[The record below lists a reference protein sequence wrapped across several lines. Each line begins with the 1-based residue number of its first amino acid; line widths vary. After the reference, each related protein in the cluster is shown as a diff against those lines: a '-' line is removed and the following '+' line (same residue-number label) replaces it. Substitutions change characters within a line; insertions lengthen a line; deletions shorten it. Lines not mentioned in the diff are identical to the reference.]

1 MNQGYF
7 SQPTLSQ
14 THIAF
19 ISDDDLWLVE
29 RAGGVAQRLTA
40 NRGFV
45 SSPVFSPDGRY
56 IAFLTNDSSAE
67 NDVYI
72 LPSAG
77 GEMTRLT
84 WLGVSRV
91 VGWKDAET
99 IYFTSGIEAY
109 PRRTTCVY
117 ELNIKTH
124 DFKKVDLGP
133 MSFYYQGSGF
143 QVLAR
148 NSSDS
153 ARWKRYQGGTAG
165 VIWTQQG
172 KAPFKR
178 ILQNIKTNLTRP
190 VVIGRTLY
198 FISDFEGIG
207 NVYSCDLSGQNLKR
221 LTHHIDYYCRNLAG
235 YENTLVYQAGAEIFT
250 YDLSSQSEAKV
261 HISCAT
267 TAMQTVERYDNWARS
282 FDSAAISP
290 DLTQTALVV
299 RGQIYQMAPFAG
311 PVKQL
316 DRAQNVRYTH
326 LSYNYD
332 STQILAAVATV
343 GSADSLVLIEAK
355 TGRRQSILQ
364 QMNWGKIW
372 EIKASP
378 VENIFAVVNNRQEVY
393 LVNTK
398 KSQAQ
403 KIETSNL
410 GRPHQFDWSPDGRY
424 LAYTMPLSWFSS
436 RIRIYDTEKSKLNY
450 LMQAV
455 CSDSSPSFDPDGK
468 YLYFIGV
475 REYAPNY
482 YETHF
487 DLGFVFAKRPYVV
500 ALNSQSQN
508 PFEKP
513 FENMTLPEKNKDKK
527 KTKTK
532 KPEKCEIEFEGI
544 NNRILPFKLPL
555 GGYSTVMGV
564 HGGLLYLKN
573 NVEPI
578 SENQRFAV
586 AEMPSLCIYK
596 FEDGTSEVLQ
606 KNARTVCLN
615 LQKTHALVFDDSKLR
630 LIDLKNKPST
640 ESKIGKKDGY
650 LDTARLKVKISPKQE
665 WQQMYHE
672 AWILQKEHFW
682 RKDMSQVS
690 WDLVYK
696 RYQALLPKVKTRS
709 ELSDL
714 IWEMQGELGTSHS
727 YEMLGDYDRRGSGVL
742 LGKLGAY
749 FSFNTRSKKYQIER
763 LLKGDSWILSANS
776 PLTAMGVSLKEGDQ
790 IAAVDG
796 VSFEYGSDLYRF
808 LENKADQKVELD
820 IIRQGSA
827 KIEKVI
833 VKATRSLAGAWY
845 RDWVESNRKY
855 IHEKSKGKIGYVH
868 VPDMGVEGFAEFY
881 RSYNQEHDYEGLVI
895 DVRYNGGGHVS
906 QHLLKVL
913 AQKVLGF
920 DETRYQ
926 GLIKY
931 PAYASGALVAISNE
945 FSGSD
950 GDIFP
955 HSFKLMKLGKL
966 VGKRT
971 WGGVIGI
978 NGQYDLR
985 DNSYITQPEYS
996 YWFKDNEWK
1005 VENHGVD
1012 PDIEVDITPENYR
1025 DGVDPQLDTALKEV
1039 LADLKKKPNT
1049 KFKPTYYPDLSTPR
1063 KLGRLKT
1070 K

>member
-29 RAGGVAQRLTA
+29 RAGGLAQRLTA

-45 SSPVFSPDGRY
+45 TSPMFSPDGRH
-56 IAFLTNDSSAE
+56 IALMANDSSAE

-72 LPSAG
+72 LPSIG

-91 VGWKDAET
+91 VGWKDNET
-99 IYFTSGIEAY
+99 IYFTSGMEAY
-109 PRRTTCVY
+109 PRRATHVY

-124 DFKKVDLGP
+124 DFKKVNLGP
-133 MSFYYQGSGF
+133 AGFYYQGSGF

-165 VIWTQQG
+165 VLWTQQG

-178 ILQNIKTNLTRP
+178 ILQNIKTNITRP
-190 VVIGRTLY
+190 VILGRAIY
-198 FISDFEGIG
+198 FISDFEGVG
-207 NVYSCDLSGQNLKR
+207 NVYSCDLAGQNVKR
-221 LTHHIDYYCRNLAG
+221 LTNHLEHYCRNLSG
-235 YENTLVYQAGAEIFT
+235 YENTLVYQAGAEIYT
-250 YDLSSQSEAKV
+250 YDIKTQSETAVK
-261 HISCAT
+261 ISCAT

-282 FDSAAISP
+282 FDSAALSP
-290 DLTQTALVV
+290 DLTQTSLIV
-299 RGQIYQMAPFAG
+299 RGQIYQMAPFGG
-311 PVKQL
+311 PVRECDQAK
-316 DRAQNVRYTH
+316 NVRYTQV
-326 LSYNYD
+326 SYNFD
-332 STQILAAVATV
+332 STKILASV
-343 GSADSLVLIEAK
+343 GVADSEEGLVVIDTK
-355 TGRRQSILQ
+355 TGERKKILP
-364 QMNWGKIW
+364 QMSWGKIW
-372 EIKASP
+372 QIKASP
-378 VENIFAVVNNRQEVY
+378 VEDVFAVVNNRKEIY
-393 LVNTK
+393 LVDIKTGK
-398 KSQAQ
+398 AK
-403 KIETSNL
+403 KIETGVV
-410 GRPHQFDWSPDGRY
+410 GRARDFDWSPDGRY
-424 LAYTMPLSWFSS
+424 LAYTMPFSWYNY
-436 RIRIYDTEKSKLNY
+436 RIRIYDTEKSKLNF
-450 LMQAV
+450 LLDTICA
-455 CSDSSPSFDPDGK
+455 DSSPSFDPDGQ
-468 YLYFIGV
+468 YLYFIGI

-500 ALNSQSQN
+500 ALNSKAPN

-513 FENMTLPEKNKDKK
+513 LENMSLPDAAEDKK
-527 KTKTK
+527 KEKKK
-532 KPEKCEIEFEGI
+532 KPEKFEIEFEGI
-544 NNRILPFKLPL
+544 NNRVLPFKLPL
-555 GGYSTVMGV
+555 GGYDSVMGV
-564 HGGLLYLKN
+564 KGGMIYTKSS
-573 NVEPI
+573 VEPI
-578 SENQRFAV
+578 LEMDRFGKGEA
-586 AEMPSLCIYK
+586 PSLHIFK
-596 FEDGTSEVLQ
+596 FEDGSNEVLQ
-606 KNARTVCLN
+606 KNARFVTQN
-615 LQKTHALVFDDSKLR
+615 LQKTHALIFDDTKLR
-630 LIDLKNKPST
+630 LLDTKAKPTT
-640 ESKIGKKDGY
+640 ESKVGKKDGF
-650 LDTARLKVKISPKQE
+650 LDTARLKIKINPKQE

-672 AWILQKEHFW
+672 AWVLQKEHFW
-682 RKDMSQVS
+682 RKDMSKVD
-690 WDLVYK
+690 WNLVYK
-696 RYQALLPKVKTRS
+696 RYQTLLSKVKTRS

-727 YEMLGDYDRRGSGVL
+727 YEMLGDYDRRGTGVPI
-742 LGKLGAY
+742 GKLGAY
-749 FSFNTRSKKYQIER
+749 FSFNSRTKRFQIDR
-763 LLKGDSWILSANS
+763 LLKGDSWISSANS
-776 PLTAMGVSLKEGDQ
+776 PLTAMGVSLGLGDQ
-790 IAAVDG
+790 IVAVDG
-796 VSFEYGSDLYRF
+796 VSFEFASDLYRL
-808 LENKADQKVELD
+808 LENKADQKIELD
-820 IIRQGSA
+820 VIRKGST
-827 KIEKVI
+827 KTEKV
-833 VKATRSLAGAWY
+833 VTKAARSLAGAWY
-845 RDWVESNRKY
+845 RDWVEANRKY
-855 IHEKSKGKIGYVH
+855 IHEKSNGKIGYIH

-881 RSYNQEHDYEGLVI
+881 RSFNQEHEYEGLVI

-926 GLIKY
+926 GLMKY
-931 PAYASGALVAISNE
+931 PMYASGALVAISNE

-978 NGQYDLR
+978 NGQYALR

-1012 PDIEVDITPENYR
+1012 PDIEVDISPENYR
-1025 DGVDPQLDTALKEV
+1025 DGSDPQLDTALREV

-1049 KFKPTYYPDLSTPR
+1049 KFKPTYYPDLSTPK
-1063 KLGRLKT
+1063 KLGKFKQR
-1070 K
+1070 